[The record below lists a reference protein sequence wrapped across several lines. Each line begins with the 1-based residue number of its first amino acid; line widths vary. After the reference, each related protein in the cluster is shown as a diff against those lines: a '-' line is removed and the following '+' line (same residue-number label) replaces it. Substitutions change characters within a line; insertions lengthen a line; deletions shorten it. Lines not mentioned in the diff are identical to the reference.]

1 MTTNFLSFLWNTL
14 APALGNHLWQSTL
27 FAMAM
32 WLLTLR
38 WRKNQAQARYWLWM
52 AASLKFLVPFSL
64 LIALGGRM
72 ATPRVVTGTQTT
84 FFWAMEQVTQPFAHQ
99 RSAVISPAVP
109 AAISSSHLEL
119 LPILLVSTWLCGLIV
134 VLLIWCLRWRRIS
147 RIVSDAVLLPE
158 GRETQALQRLQNK
171 AGMKPH
177 VSILLSRTSVEPGIF
192 GVFRPVLLWPEGI
205 SHLLTDEH
213 LEAILAHELWHVRRR
228 DNLAATIHMLVE
240 ALFWFHPLVW
250 WVGARLVEE
259 RERACDQE
267 VLALGSQRQ
276 IYAESI
282 LKTCEFCV
290 EAPLACISG
299 VAGADLKKRIVQI
312 MTQKAAERLG
322 FSRKL
327 LLAAMGAVT
336 IAGPVIFGLLHAPQ
350 VRAQSP
356 QTSSATSGTTSFSY
370 EVASIKPNKV
380 DDGRI
385 MFRNAPDG
393 FTANG
398 ITPKFLIEFAY
409 NLKDFQVSGAPGW
422 AESERYDIDAKMD
435 EATIEA
441 FKKLTRE
448 QSTAQRR
455 LMLQSLLAERFELK
469 VSHSSKEAPLYALVV
484 AKNGPKL
491 TQSADS
497 PSGPAGTV
505 ALGQFRF
512 APGELNA
519 VGMLL
524 SNLADQLSREVGRQ
538 VVDKTGLQ
546 GRYDFRLHWTP
557 DGPAGGPG
565 GPDDAPPPDSSG
577 PSIFS
582 ALQEQLGLKLE
593 PQKGPVE
600 TLIIDSIQKPTE
612 N

>member
-1 MTTNFLSFLWNTL
+1 MTPNFLTSAL
-14 APALGNHLWQSTL
+14 PALGNHLWQSTL
-27 FAMAM
+27 FAFAL
-32 WLLTLR
+32 WLITLL
-38 WRKNQAQARYWLWM
+38 WRKNQARTRYWLWL
-52 AASLKFLVPFSL
+52 AASLKFLAPFSL
-64 LIALGGRM
+64 LIRLGSRF
-72 ATPRVVTGTQTT
+72 AASRVTTEAQTT
-84 FFWAMEQVTQPFAHQ
+84 FYWAMEQVSQPFTHQ
-99 RSAVISPAVP
+99 PLPSISAPAP
-109 AAISSSHLEL
+109 ANFFSGRMDL
-119 LPILLVSTWLCGLIV
+119 LATLLAVAWLCGMV
-134 VLLIWCLRWRRIS
+134 VVFLLWLARWRRIS
-147 RIVSDAVLLPE
+147 AVKRDATPLHE
-158 GRETQALQRLQNK
+158 GREVEALRRLESL
-171 AGMKPH
+171 AGMKKPMQML
-177 VSILLSRTSVEPGIF
+177 SSRTSLEPGIF
-192 GVFRPVLLWPEGI
+192 GILKPVLLWPEEI
-205 SHLLTDEH
+205 SERLSDEH

-228 DNLAATIHMLVE
+228 DNLAAAIHMAVE
-240 ALFWFHPLVW
+240 AVFWFHPLIW
-250 WVGARLVEE
+250 WLGARLIEE
-259 RERACDQE
+259 REQACDE
-267 VLALGSQRQ
+267 GVLATGSQRQ

-282 LKTCEFCV
+282 LKTCEFCLEV
-290 EAPLACISG
+290 PLPCVSG
-299 VAGADLKKRIVQI
+299 VTGADLKKRIVRI
-312 MTQKAAERLG
+312 MTQHLAEKLG
-322 FSRKL
+322 FSKKL
-327 LLAAMGAVT
+327 LLAAIGAVT

-370 EVASIKPNKV
+370 EVASIKPNKA

-398 ITPKFLIEFAY
+398 ATLKFLIEFAY

-422 AESERYDIDAKMD
+422 AESEKYDIDAKMD

-448 QSTAQRR
+448 QSIAQRR
-455 LMLQSLLAERFELK
+455 LMLQSLLAERFKLK
-469 VSHSSKEAPLYALVV
+469 VSHSSKEAPIYALVV

-497 PSGPAGTV
+497 ASGPAGTI
-505 ALGQFRF
+505 ARGQFRF

-546 GRYDFRLHWTP
+546 GRYDFTLHWTP
-557 DGPAGGPG
+557 DAPAGGPG
-565 GPDDAPPPDSSG
+565 GPGDAPPPDSSG
-577 PSIFS
+577 PSIFT

-593 PQKGPVE
+593 SQKGPVE
-600 TLIIDSIQKPTE
+600 TLTIESIEKPSE